1 VNTYTTYALLF
12 VLYIGLCI
20 MTGFMARRTAVGF
33 WGFLFLS
40 ILITPFLPI
49 LAMLL
54 TRPADNQR
62 PR

>member
-1 VNTYTTYALLF
+1 MDDYEFYVGLVLLY
-12 VLYIGLCI
+12 LGLCI

-54 TRPADNQR
+54 TRPADQYRNR
-62 PR
+62 